1 MKTKEEIFKTLAAL
15 NPELQSR
22 YKVKEIG
29 VFGSLVRG
37 EQTAE
42 SDVDLLVDFSED
54 ADLFDLVGLSLF
66 LEEKLRCK
74 VDVVSKRALRP
85 EIRDAVLREVAAI

>member
-1 MKTKEEIFKTLAAL
+1 MKTKEKILKTLAAL
-15 NPELQSR
+15 KPELQSR

-37 EQTAE
+37 EQTAA

-74 VDVVSKRALRP
+74 VDVVPKRALRP

>member
-1 MKTKEEIFKTLAAL
+1 MKTKEEILKMLAAL

-22 YKVKEIG
+22 YKIKEIG

-37 EQTAE
+37 EQTAA

-74 VDVVSKRALRP
+74 VDVVTKRALRP

>member
-1 MKTKEEIFKTLAAL
+1 MRLLGMFKMKIKEEILKTLAAL

-22 YKVKEIG
+22 CKVKEIV

-37 EQTAE
+37 EQTAA

-54 ADLFDLVGLSLF
+54 AEPNEGEGFD
-66 LEEKLRCK
+66 
-74 VDVVSKRALRP
+74 
-85 EIRDAVLREVAAI
+85 AAAWEGAEA